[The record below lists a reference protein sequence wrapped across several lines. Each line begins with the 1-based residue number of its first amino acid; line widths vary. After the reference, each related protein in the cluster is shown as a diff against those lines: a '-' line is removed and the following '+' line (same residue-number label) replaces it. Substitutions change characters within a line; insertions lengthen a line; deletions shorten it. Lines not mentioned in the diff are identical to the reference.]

1 MRDDRRM
8 RTTLTIDDDV
18 LAAAKQF
25 ADARGLTL
33 GEAVSQLARATL
45 TERRRHGTRN
55 GIVLL
60 PAASE
65 AGQATLDDVNALR
78 DDED

>member
-1 MRDDRRM
+1 M

-25 ADARGLTL
+25 ADSRGITV
-33 GEAVSQLARATL
+33 GEAMSQLARATL

-55 GIVLL
+55 GIMLL
-60 PAASE
+60 PSSSD
-65 AGQATLDDVNALR
+65 AGSATLDDVNDLR
-78 DDED
+78 DDPA

>member
-1 MRDDRRM
+1 M

-25 ADARGLTL
+25 ADARGITL

-45 TERRRHGTRN
+45 TERRRFDKRN

-60 PAASE
+60 PYPRFMFW
-65 AGQATLDDVNALR
+65 TF
-78 DDED
+78 

>member
-1 MRDDRRM
+1 M

-25 ADARGLTL
+25 ADSRGLTL

-45 TERRRHGTRN
+45 TERRRHDTRN

-60 PAASE
+60 PAPAD
-65 AGQATLDDVNALR
+65 ARQATLGDVNALR
-78 DDED
+78 DEE

>member
-1 MRDDRRM
+1 M
-8 RTTLTIDDDV
+8 RTTLSIDDDV

-25 ADARGLTL
+25 ADSRGITL

-45 TERRRHGTRN
+45 TERRRHSGTRN

-60 PAASE
+60 PAPEASG
-65 AGQATLDDVNALR
+65 AAATLDDVTTLR
-78 DDED
+78 DDAS

>member
-1 MRDDRRM
+1 MRDARIM

-33 GEAVSQLARATL
+33 GEAISQLARATL

-60 PAASE
+60 PTTPDAS
-65 AGQATLDDVNALR
+65 AVTADDVSELS
-78 DDED
+78 DDA

>member
-1 MRDDRRM
+1 M
-8 RTTLTIDDDV
+8 RTTLSIDDDV

-45 TERRRHGTRN
+45 TERRRHGSRN

-60 PAASE
+60 PASAD
-65 AGQATLDDVNALR
+65 AGGATLDDVNQLR
-78 DDED
+78 DDG

>member
-1 MRDDRRM
+1 M

-25 ADARGLTL
+25 ADTRGLTL

-45 TERRRHGTRN
+45 TERRRHGSRN

-60 PAASE
+60 PASAD
-65 AGQATLDDVNALR
+65 AGSATLDDVNQLR
-78 DDED
+78 DDG

>member
-1 MRDDRRM
+1 M

-45 TERRRHGTRN
+45 TERRRHDTRN

-60 PAASE
+60 PAPTGARP
-65 AGQATLDDVNALR
+65 ATLDDVNELR
-78 DDED
+78 DDAG

>member
-1 MRDDRRM
+1 M

-18 LAAAKQF
+18 LAAARQF
-25 ADARGLTL
+25 ADSRGLTL

-45 TERRRHGTRN
+45 TERRRFGTRN

-60 PAASE
+60 PSPAT
-65 AGQATLDDVNALR
+65 AGSAGLDEVNALR
-78 DDED
+78 DDPS

>member
-1 MRDDRRM
+1 M

-33 GEAVSQLARATL
+33 GEALSQLARATL
-45 TERRRHGTRN
+45 TERQRHGSTRN
-55 GIVLL
+55 GIMLL
-60 PAASE
+60 PAPPDAAHASM
-65 AGQATLDDVNALR
+65 DDVNALR
-78 DDED
+78 DESP

>member
-1 MRDDRRM
+1 M

-25 ADARGLTL
+25 ADSRGLTL
-33 GEAVSQLARATL
+33 GEAISQLARATL
-45 TERRRHGTRN
+45 TERRRFGTRN

-60 PAASE
+60 PAPTDGRQAS
-65 AGQATLDDVNALR
+65 LDDVNALR
-78 DDED
+78 DDSA

>member
-1 MRDDRRM
+1 M

-45 TERRRHGTRN
+45 TERRRHSTRN

-60 PAASE
+60 PSSTA
-65 AGQATLDDVNALR
+65 AGQATLDDVNELQ
-78 DDED
+78 DDRA

>member
-1 MRDDRRM
+1 M
-8 RTTLTIDDDV
+8 RTTVTIDDDV

-33 GEAVSQLARATL
+33 GEALSQLARATL

-60 PAASE
+60 PSPPDAGAADLE
-65 AGQATLDDVNALR
+65 AVNALR
-78 DDED
+78 DDAP

>member
-1 MRDDRRM
+1 M

-33 GEAVSQLARATL
+33 GEAISQLARATL
-45 TERRRHGTRN
+45 TERRRHEGTRN
-55 GIVLL
+55 GIMLL
-60 PAASE
+60 PAPPD
-65 AGQATLDDVNALR
+65 AGAANLDDVTSLR
-78 DDED
+78 DDAP

>member
-1 MRDDRRM
+1 M

-33 GEAVSQLARATL
+33 GEAISQLARATL

-60 PAASE
+60 PASGD
-65 AGQATLDDVNALR
+65 AGRATLDDVTALR
-78 DDED
+78 DDEG

>member
-1 MRDDRRM
+1 M

-25 ADARGLTL
+25 ADSRGITV

-55 GIVLL
+55 GIMLL
-60 PAASE
+60 PASSDAAS
-65 AGQATLDDVNALR
+65 ATMDDVNDLR
-78 DDED
+78 DDPA

>member
-1 MRDDRRM
+1 M

-25 ADARGLTL
+25 AETRGLTL

-45 TERRRHGTRN
+45 TERRRHEGTRN
-55 GIVLL
+55 GIMLL
-60 PAASE
+60 PTSPE
-65 AGQATLDDVNALR
+65 AGAADLDRVNELR
-78 DDED
+78 DDAP

>member
-1 MRDDRRM
+1 M

-25 ADARGLTL
+25 ADARGITL
-33 GEAVSQLARATL
+33 GEALSQLARATL
-45 TERRRHGTRN
+45 TERRRHGGTRN

-60 PAASE
+60 PTPTN
-65 AGQATLDDVNALR
+65 AGQASLEDVTELR
-78 DDED
+78 DDLP

>member
-1 MRDDRRM
+1 M

-45 TERRRHGTRN
+45 TERRRFDTRN

-60 PAASE
+60 PAAAE
-65 AGQATLDDVNALR
+65 ARQATLDDVNALR
-78 DDED
+78 DDRA